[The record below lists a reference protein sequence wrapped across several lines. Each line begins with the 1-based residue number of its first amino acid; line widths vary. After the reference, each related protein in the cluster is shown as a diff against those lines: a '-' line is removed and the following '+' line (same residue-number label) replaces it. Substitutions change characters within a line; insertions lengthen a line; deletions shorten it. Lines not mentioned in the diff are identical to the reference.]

1 MDVKDKVLY
10 VMRKRKSI
18 EEEKLGI
25 FRKFSVP
32 TWSLRLSMVNEFPD
46 DEWTAA
52 KLRKVLISLCKDGL
66 VSKDLNNSRIG
77 NSVWIL
83 EENNG
88 QPATSS

>member
-18 EEEKLGI
+18 EEELGI
-25 FRKFSVP
+25 CRKFSVA

-46 DEWTAA
+46 DEWTAT
-52 KLRKVLISLCKDGL
+52 KLRKVLISLYKDCI

-83 EENNG
+83 ED
-88 QPATSS
+88 

>member
-18 EEEKLGI
+18 EEELGI
-25 FRKFSVP
+25 CRKFSVA

-52 KLRKVLISLCKDGL
+52 KLRKVLISLCKDGR

-83 EENNG
+83 EV
-88 QPATSS
+88 

>member
-10 VMRKRKSI
+10 VMRKRKTI
-18 EEEKLGI
+18 EEALGI
-25 FRKFSVP
+25 CCKFSVA

-52 KLRKVLISLCKDGL
+52 KLRKVLISLCKDGF

-83 EENNG
+83 EEKNG
-88 QPATSS
+88 

>member
-18 EEEKLGI
+18 EYKLGI
-25 FRKFSVP
+25 CRKFSVA

-52 KLRKVLISLCKDGL
+52 KLRKVLISLCNDGL

-83 EENNG
+83 EV
-88 QPATSS
+88 

>member
-18 EEEKLGI
+18 EEELGI
-25 FRKFSVP
+25 CSKFSVA

-52 KLRKVLISLCKDGL
+52 KLRKVLMSLCEDGV

-83 EENNG
+83 ED
-88 QPATSS
+88 

>member
-1 MDVKDKVLY
+1 MDVEDKVLY

-18 EEEKLGI
+18 EEELGI
-25 FRKFSVP
+25 CRKFSVA

-52 KLRKVLISLCKDGL
+52 KLRKVLMSLCKYGL

-83 EENNG
+83 EV
-88 QPATSS
+88 

>member
-18 EEEKLGI
+18 EEETLGI
-25 FRKFSVP
+25 CRKFSVA

-52 KLRKVLISLCKDGL
+52 KLRKVLVSLCKEGL

-83 EENNG
+83 EEN
-88 QPATSS
+88 

>member
-18 EEEKLGI
+18 EEELGI
-25 FRKFSVP
+25 CRKFSVA

-52 KLRKVLISLCKDGL
+52 KLRKILISLCKDDC

-83 EENNG
+83 EV
-88 QPATSS
+88 

>member
-18 EEEKLGI
+18 EEEALGI
-25 FRKFSVP
+25 FRKFSVA

-46 DEWTAA
+46 DEWTTA
-52 KLRKVLISLCKDGL
+52 KLRKVLISLCKDGI

-77 NSVWIL
+77 NSVWVL
-83 EENNG
+83 EEN
-88 QPATSS
+88 

>member
-18 EEEKLGI
+18 EEETLGI
-25 FRKFSVP
+25 CRKFSVA

-52 KLRKVLISLCKDGL
+52 KLRKLLVSLCKEGL

-83 EENNG
+83 EEN
-88 QPATSS
+88 

>member
-18 EEEKLGI
+18 EEEALGI
-25 FRKFSVP
+25 FRKFSVA

-46 DEWTAA
+46 DELTAE
-52 KLRKVLISLCKDGL
+52 KLRRVLISLCKDGI

-83 EENNG
+83 ED
-88 QPATSS
+88 

>member
-18 EEEKLGI
+18 EEELGI
-25 FRKFSVP
+25 CRKFSVA
-32 TWSLRLSMVNEFPD
+32 TWNLRLSMVNEFPD

-52 KLRKVLISLCKDGL
+52 KLRKVLMSLCKDGI
-66 VSKDLNNSRIG
+66 VSKDSNNSRIG

-88 QPATSS
+88 

>member
-18 EEEKLGI
+18 EEELGI
-25 FRKFSVP
+25 CRKFHVA

-52 KLRKVLISLCKDGL
+52 KLRKVLVSLCKDGL
-66 VSKDLNNSRIG
+66 VSKDLNNGRIG

-83 EENNG
+83 EV
-88 QPATSS
+88 

>member
-1 MDVKDKVLY
+1 MDMKDKVLY

-18 EEEKLGI
+18 EEELGI
-25 FRKFSVP
+25 CRKFSVA

-46 DEWTAA
+46 DEWPAA

-83 EENNG
+83 ED
-88 QPATSS
+88 

>member
-18 EEEKLGI
+18 EEETLGI
-25 FRKFSVP
+25 CRKFSVA

-52 KLRKVLISLCKDGL
+52 KLRKVLVSLCKDGL

-83 EENNG
+83 EEN
-88 QPATSS
+88 

>member
-18 EEEKLGI
+18 EEEALGI
-25 FRKFSVP
+25 FRKFSVA

-46 DEWTAA
+46 DEWTTA

-77 NSVWIL
+77 NSVWIM
-83 EENNG
+83 EED
-88 QPATSS
+88 

>member
-10 VMRKRKSI
+10 VMRKRKY
-18 EEEKLGI
+18 KDVALGI
-25 FRKFSVP
+25 CRKFSVA

-83 EENNG
+83 EV
-88 QPATSS
+88 

>member
-1 MDVKDKVLY
+1 MKDKVLY

-18 EEEKLGI
+18 EDQLVICG
-25 FRKFSVP
+25 KFSVA

-52 KLRKVLISLCKDGL
+52 KLRKVLISLCNDGL
-66 VSKDLNNSRIG
+66 VSKDLSNSRIG

-83 EENNG
+83 ED
-88 QPATSS
+88 

>member
-1 MDVKDKVLY
+1 MNVKDKVLY

-18 EEEKLGI
+18 EEETLGI
-25 FRKFSVP
+25 CGKFSVA

-83 EENNG
+83 EGN
-88 QPATSS
+88 

>member
-18 EEEKLGI
+18 EEETLGI
-25 FRKFSVP
+25 CRKFSVA

-83 EENNG
+83 ED
-88 QPATSS
+88 

>member
-1 MDVKDKVLY
+1 MDMKDKVLY

-18 EEEKLGI
+18 EEGLGI
-25 FRKFSVP
+25 CRKLSVA
-32 TWSLRLSMVNEFPD
+32 TWTLRLSMVNEFPD

-83 EENNG
+83 ED
-88 QPATSS
+88 

>member
-18 EEEKLGI
+18 DEEKLRI
-25 FRKFSVP
+25 FRKFSVA

-52 KLRKVLISLCKDGL
+52 KLRKVLISLCKDGI

-83 EENNG
+83 ED
-88 QPATSS
+88 

>member
-18 EEEKLGI
+18 EEEALGI
-25 FRKFSVP
+25 FRKFSVA

-52 KLRKVLISLCKDGL
+52 KLRKVLISFCKDGL

-77 NSVWIL
+77 NSIWVL
-83 EENNG
+83 EGN
-88 QPATSS
+88 

>member
-18 EEEKLGI
+18 EEELGI
-25 FRKFSVP
+25 CRKFSVA

-52 KLRKVLISLCKDGL
+52 KLRRVLISLCNDGI

-83 EENNG
+83 ED
-88 QPATSS
+88 

>member
-10 VMRKRKSI
+10 VMRKRKYI

-25 FRKFSVP
+25 FRKFSVA

-52 KLRKVLISLCKDGL
+52 KLRKVLISLCKDGR

-83 EENNG
+83 EGNNG
-88 QPATSS
+88 

>member
-18 EEEKLGI
+18 EEANGICCKL
-25 FRKFSVP
+25 SVA
-32 TWSLRLSMVNEFPD
+32 TWSLRLSMMDEFPD
-46 DEWTAA
+46 NEWTAE

-77 NSVWIL
+77 NSVWVL
-83 EENNG
+83 EEN
-88 QPATSS
+88 

>member
-18 EEEKLGI
+18 EEELGI
-25 FRKFSVP
+25 CGKFSVA

-52 KLRKVLISLCKDGL
+52 KLRKVLMYLCEDGV

-83 EENNG
+83 ED
-88 QPATSS
+88 